1 MTIKEF
7 MELMQ
12 DLIQACPHVA
22 NCKMEMVGHD
32 ANGERIYNIPVID
45 YTCNPDEE
53 ILRLWDN

>member
-7 MELMQ
+7 VELMQ
-12 DLIQACPHVA
+12 DLIQVDPSVA

-45 YTCNPDEE
+45 YTYNPDEE
-53 ILRLWDN
+53 VLRLWDH